1 MTTAT
6 KERKKRAGGIS
17 LPAQELK
24 AALNAVGQA
33 VPTRSPRPI
42 YQSVLLSGG
51 VLSGSDGDVRI
62 DVTLENAPPGINFLL
77 PKDRFSA
84 ILGSFTGDEITITPD
99 DTSCVIKARTAEW
112 TLPTEDASE
121 YPAWDV
127 VGAKPI
133 TRMPADQFVRAVKGV
148 VFAADNESSRYAL
161 GAVLIEVQGDSV
173 SFVATDGR
181 RLACVTC
188 ERRQVESTD
197 DTKTLVPYG
206 ALSKCLK
213 LLPKKKNSKR
223 AEDEDNDNP
232 AEYDCGTLAVQI
244 EATSKEVVFTIGPIA
259 NDAVQPAKV
268 VTARLL
274 DGRFP
279 RWRDTI
285 PERSAAKAT
294 TVSRENLLS
303 ATRAAAICTSDESK
317 GVQFTF
323 SDEGIWLHGQ
333 SSEKGESSVTC
344 DVVEAGDK
352 ATVKLDPS
360 YLQQWLNGI
369 DSESQPHV
377 DVEVVDADS
386 AVILRCGDST
396 GVIMPMAD
404 Q

>member
-1 MTTAT
+1 MTAT
-6 KERKKRAGGIS
+6 KERKKTRAGGIS
-17 LPAQELK
+17 LSAPELK

-33 VPTRSPRPI
+33 VTNRSPRPI
-42 YQSVLLSGG
+42 YHSVLLSGS
-51 VLSGSDGDVRI
+51 VLTGGDGDIRI
-62 DVTLENAPPGINFLL
+62 DVMLENTPPGVNFLL

-84 ILGSFTGDEITITPD
+84 ILGSFSGDEITITPD

-127 VGAKPI
+127 VDAKPI

-197 DTKTLVPYG
+197 DTKTLVPYA

-274 DGRFP
+274 DGRYP
-279 RWRDTI
+279 RWRDTL
-285 PERSAAKAT
+285 PERKAKST
-294 TVSRENLLS
+294 TVSRADLLS
-303 ATRAAAICTSDESK
+303 ATRAAAICTSDESR
-317 GVQFTF
+317 GVQFVF
-323 SDEGIWLHGQ
+323 SGDGIWLHGQ
-333 SSEKGESSVTC
+333 SAEKGESSVTC

-352 ATVKLDPS
+352 ATVKLDP
-360 YLQQWLNGI
+360 LFVQQWLGGI
-369 DSESQPHV
+369 DSEAQPHV

-386 AVILRCGDST
+386 AVILRCGDNT
-396 GVIMPMAD
+396 GVIMPMAAE
-404 Q
+404 